1 MRAAMKL
8 TPLRDPAEIKIERI
22 EEHPKYQ
29 AAQDEFAALERRFE
43 EAQRRERVA
52 LARQRGQLSTVSP
65 ADRARALVAGGA
77 ITSSSPVAELEAA
90 REEMVILR
98 QAMFAARDKLDAIA
112 GEISR
117 EVCER
122 FAAMNAEAMRAALEA
137 ATALHTAL
145 EANRI
150 LRGRLIG
157 AGYSLNESVLP
168 THMFPAG
175 AVLGDPDRVGMTP
188 AAMFKQWLRDKEL
201 IS

>member
-1 MRAAMKL
+1 MQAVKL
-8 TPLRDPAEIKIERI
+8 KNLRDPAEVKLERL
-22 EEHPKYQ
+22 EEHPKYK
-29 AAQDEFAALERRFE
+29 AAQDELAALERRFQ

-52 LARQRGQLSTVSP
+52 LARHRGQLSTVSP

-77 ITSSSPVAELEAA
+77 ITSSSPAAELEAA
-90 REEMVILR
+90 HEEMVILR
-98 QAMFAARDKLDAIA
+98 QAIFAARDKLDAIA
-112 GEISR
+112 GEISH
-117 EVCER
+117 EVCQR
-122 FAAMNAEAMRAALEA
+122 FAAMNAEALRTALEA

-157 AGYSLNESVLP
+157 AGYSLSESVLP

-188 AAMFKQWLRDKEL
+188 AAMFKQWLRDKGL
-201 IS
+201 IA